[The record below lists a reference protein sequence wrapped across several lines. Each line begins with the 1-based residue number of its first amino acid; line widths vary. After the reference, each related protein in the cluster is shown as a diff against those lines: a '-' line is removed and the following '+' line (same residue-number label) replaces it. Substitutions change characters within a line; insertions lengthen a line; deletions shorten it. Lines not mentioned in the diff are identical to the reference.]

1 MGRPCSPVAKHIATL
16 YKAMNLISST
26 EINFTPGNNLTDTD
40 LKLVLSFIEAT
51 ECSPH
56 CIEFSSSK
64 EHMHNRHQ
72 NNQQSNVLQEK
83 KKKKHKACHIIISME
98 TVTGSDRSI
107 KSKQEPNPSKSKVR
121 SVGSNWDYC

>member
-1 MGRPCSPVAKHIATL
+1 MGRSCSPVAKHIATL

-83 KKKKHKACHIIISME
+83 KKHKACHIIISME

>member
-83 KKKKHKACHIIISME
+83 KKKSTKPATSSSPWRLSQVQI
-98 TVTGSDRSI
+98 VALN
-107 KSKQEPNPSKSKVR
+107 PNKNPTQVNLK
-121 SVGSNWDYC
+121 